1 MYVSEVVKQA
11 YRQREQKVLQLI
23 KDSGIS
29 YIKVGVFGSYARQEY
44 KSGSDIDFCIIVEE
58 KPDHATSGWLREDAD
73 MLGADIV
80 IVTETYFKEDQSE
93 FARQLRRDFREVSP

>member
-11 YRQREQKVLQLI
+11 FRQREKEVLQLI
-23 KDSGIS
+23 KNSGIS

-44 KSGSDIDFCIIVEE
+44 KNGSDIDFCIIVEE
-58 KPDHATSGWLREDAD
+58 KPDHATSGGLREDAD

-80 IVTETYFKEDQSE
+80 FVTETYFKEDPSE